1 MHRAHLPTQAPPALP
16 TDAAPAKPAKA
27 RNPRRP
33 DRPAQTVKPPT
44 RLVTLGR
51 DVPGDTR
58 FVNPPVVRG
67 STVLHADVADLR
79 KRARRGAS
87 GEETG
92 PVSYGIHGTPTHHA
106 FLQALTELEGGY
118 RSWALP
124 SGLSAC
130 TVAILAFV
138 GQGDH
143 ILVSD
148 SAYGPTRDF
157 CRNMLPRY
165 GIETTFYDPCIG
177 AAIEKDFRA
186 NTRVLFLESP
196 GSLTFEVQDVPLLA
210 QIARQHNA
218 VSIIDNT
225 WATPLYLQPLQH
237 GVDISVHAVTK
248 YIGGHADLLLG
259 TVTSNEQCWAAL
271 RRSFRALGL
280 TTSPDDCWLALRGL
294 RTLQARLERHR
305 ATAERLIDWLLEQP
319 EVQRVLYPARPED
332 PGHLLWRRDFTGA
345 TGVFGVVLR
354 SSVGVAAVH
363 SLVDG
368 MRLFGRG
375 YSWGGF
381 ESLLIPSYPKR
392 HVASLVAAGPLLR
405 ISAGLEDADDLIED
419 LQQGFARLRSVSG

>member
-1 MHRAHLPTQAPPALP
+1 M
-16 TDAAPAKPAKA
+16 KPS
-27 RNPRRP
+27 
-33 DRPAQTVKPPT
+33 T

-51 DVPGDTR
+51 DVPGDAR

-67 STVLHADVADLR
+67 STVLHTDVADLR
-79 KRARRGAS
+79 ERALRGAH
-87 GEETG
+87 GDDAG
-92 PVSYGIHGTPTHHA
+92 PVSYGIHGTPTHYA

-138 GQGDH
+138 GHGDH

-148 SAYGPTRDF
+148 SAYGPTREF
-157 CRNMLPRY
+157 CLSMLPRY
-165 GIETTFYDPCIG
+165 GIEATFYDPCIG
-177 AAIEKDFRA
+177 AAIEKEFRP
-186 NTRVLFLESP
+186 NTRLLFMESP

-218 VSIIDNT
+218 ISVIDNT

-237 GVDISVHAVTK
+237 GVDVSVHAVTK

-259 TVTSNEQCWAAL
+259 TITSNEQCWAPL
-271 RRSFRALGL
+271 RRSFRVLGL
-280 TTSPDDCWLALRGL
+280 TSSPDDCWLALRGL

-319 EVQRVLYPARPED
+319 EVERVLYPARPED
-332 PGHLLWRRDFTGA
+332 PGHALWRRDFTGA
-345 TGVFGVVLR
+345 NGVFGVLLR
-354 SSVGVAAVH
+354 SHVEIGAVH
-363 SLVDG
+363 ALIDG

-381 ESLLIPSYPKR
+381 ESLLIPSYPQRKVTAFLTPGR
-392 HVASLVAAGPLLR
+392 LLR
-405 ISAGLEDADDLIED
+405 ISAGLEDADDLIND
-419 LQQGFARLRSVSG
+419 LQQGFVRLRSAVG